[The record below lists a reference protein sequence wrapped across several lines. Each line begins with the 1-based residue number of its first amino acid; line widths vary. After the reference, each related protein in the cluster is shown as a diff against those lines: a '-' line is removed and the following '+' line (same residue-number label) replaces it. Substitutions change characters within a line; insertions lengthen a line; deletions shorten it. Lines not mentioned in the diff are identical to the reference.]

1 MGEGGKENSMV
12 ATNGKSFVPGGAT
25 DTLNFF
31 KKNILVTNA
40 VCDKVSQGHA

>member
-1 MGEGGKENSMV
+1 MNMGEGGKDNSMV

-31 KKNILVTNA
+31 LN
-40 VCDKVSQGHA
+40 HP